1 MRPPDAGA
9 VSDKDKETDMRNMEK
24 ASNLSDKRRFSDKRG
39 RPALTALLVAA
50 AFAAPT
56 LAAASTPVTP
66 LHNKM
71 LYLKIVRFTDGRDR
85 AYAYVTTPMNYN
97 GWQTMDIGSK
107 QLSNGEVAKMT
118 GGLPPLDV
126 AGIRKGL
133 TRYRSVYEHKA
144 RMYDRCIPEWAKWN
158 NSATIVDRMW
168 EDRHGTNHEKVLVF
182 TYRPRPNL
190 IQECMSENLWGLDKR
205 RQKLKPTFTSG
216 SRFRDENTPVL
227 PARVYDGFVEEQRPI
242 VVGNMAHAATFSP
255 GAADYTTDWGERRT
269 SYPKYVRA
277 YVGMFKNDMSRLD
290 WTQALKLISQMYY
303 GSNKFDIVED
313 MSCNGDGCWAPGR
326 GLGRNAAADMKRKV
340 IDYLKTRGTGGEYGA
355 AVQVARVDV
364 EQQFRQD
371 DKASSPKRRIVFS
384 FRLSADNAMKNEADD
399 TRGDYLGMRI
409 IEENGREAELQAENY
424 GSRPN
429 KLKISYR
436 DGLQASDLYLN
447 PANRAA
453 MSAAEGGESVPFS
466 QKQGTREQGAVL
478 SASVVKPDG
487 KAENI
492 TGLLRQNPPFGYFL
506 DTVDAA
512 NEGNK
517 GLPPVDN
524 AEIVLDY
531 PEGISVQ
538 EYLRNRFAAGLPCA
552 AGGGT
557 CNGSYTVENLMR
569 QNNAREADVTVTGRW
584 YALPESAS
592 ANTRTLKYD
601 GCSAV
606 TYEQKSAVKFKLVR
620 GVGDFNFK
628 AGEKGART
636 GSLVSFKT
644 ETVEQPAA
652 TSYTFRQQHVYGE
665 NIKGLSPAE
674 FYRNN
679 IIVATSTRPDDD
691 GNPSSYTFRKAARN
705 ESLTVIGQRGDAS
718 FSCEQSF
725 EASYRKFVKDH
736 PQYKVGGFVTAA
748 DKTCRIAYK
757 KTAADAQVSYQDMP
771 YSPEDQYRGNGVDFS
786 RAGQACSE
794 MCGNE
799 SSATGVS
806 FKGNCSFRLRSPLAY
821 N

>member
-1 MRPPDAGA
+1 
-9 VSDKDKETDMRNMEK
+9 MRNMEK

-39 RPALTALLVAA
+39 RPALTAILVAA

-118 GGLPPLDV
+118 GKLPPLDV
-126 AGIRKGL
+126 AGIRHAL
-133 TRYRSVYEHKA
+133 TDYRKAYEGVARY
-144 RMYDRCIPEWAKWN
+144 YDVCADEWAKYE
-158 NSATIVDRMW
+158 NSYRRISKYVRVEHAKY
-168 EDRHGTNHEKVLVF
+168 ESVLTDEWGYSYTPPQKTLQTCLDNGIWDDKLGRYLKSEVKHWYPKMILGHLLQVHKHAVVSKL
-182 TYRPRPNL
+182 TYDSIRGKHVSY
-190 IQECMSENLWGLDKR
+190 M
-205 RQKLKPTFTSG
+205 
-216 SRFRDENTPVL
+216 
-227 PARVYDGFVEEQRPI
+227 
-242 VVGNMAHAATFSP
+242 
-255 GAADYTTDWGERRT
+255 TDWGERRT
-269 SYPKYVRA
+269 SYPKYV
-277 YVGMFKNDMSRLD
+277 YDYINMFKTDMSRLD
-290 WTQALKLISQMYY
+290 WAQSLKLISQMYY
-303 GSNKFDIVED
+303 GSDKFDIVED
-313 MSCNGDGCWAPGR
+313 MACNGDGCWAPGR
-326 GLGRNAAADMKRKV
+326 GKGQNAAADMKRSV

-409 IEENGREAELQAENY
+409 IEEDGREAELQSEDY
-424 GSRPN
+424 GKRPN

-436 DGLQASDLYLN
+436 DGLQSPDLYLN

-453 MSAAEGGESVPFS
+453 MSSAEGGESVPFS

-478 SASVVKPDG
+478 SATVVKPGSKSED
-487 KAENI
+487 I
-492 TGLLRQNPPFGYFL
+492 TGLLRQKPPFGYFL

-524 AEIVLDY
+524 AEVVLDY
-531 PEGISVQ
+531 PEGVSVQ
-538 EYLRNRFAAGLPCA
+538 DYLRHRFAAGLPCA
-552 AGGGT
+552 AGGGV
-557 CNGSYTVENLMR
+557 CNGQYTVENLMR

-620 GVGDFNFK
+620 GVGEFNFK

-636 GSLVSFKT
+636 GLLTSFKT

-652 TSYTFRQQHVYGE
+652 TSYAFRQQHVYGE
-665 NIKGLSPAE
+665 KVKGLSPAE

-679 IIVATSTRPDDD
+679 IIIATSTRPDDD

-705 ESLTVIGQRGDAS
+705 EALTVIGQRGDAS
-718 FSCEQSF
+718 FSCEQTF

-757 KTAADAQVSYQDMP
+757 KNAADAQVSYQDMP
-771 YSPEDQYRGNGVDFS
+771 YSPEDQYHGKGVDFS

-794 MCGNE
+794 MCGSE

-806 FKGNCSFRLRSPLAY
+806 FKGNCSFRLRGPLAY

>member
-1 MRPPDAGA
+1 
-9 VSDKDKETDMRNMEK
+9 MRNIEK
-24 ASNLSDKRRFSDKRG
+24 VKNLSDKRQVSRQVG
-39 RPALTALLVAA
+39 RPVLTALLVAA
-50 AFAAPT
+50 AFAAPM

-118 GGLPPLDV
+118 GKLPPLDV

-158 NSATIVDRMW
+158 NSATIVDQMW
-168 EDRHGTNHEKVLVF
+168 EDRHGTNHKEVLVF
-182 TYRPRPNL
+182 TYQPRQNL
-190 IQECMSENLWGLDKR
+190 IRECMSEKLWGLDLRYQEVPLTPPKR
-205 RQKLKPTFTSG
+205 PQFD
-216 SRFRDENTPVL
+216 DERRPSV
-227 PARVYDGFVEEQRPI
+227 PPRVQDGYVAERRPI
-242 VVGNMAHAATFSP
+242 VVAGMAHAATFSR
-255 GAADYTTDWGERRT
+255 GAADYTTDWGEHRT
-269 SYPKYVRA
+269 TYPEYVRA
-277 YVGMFKNDMSRLD
+277 YVGMFKNDMSRLN
-290 WTQALKLISQMYY
+290 WAQSLKLISQMYY
-303 GSNKFDIVED
+303 GSDKFDIVED
-313 MSCNGDGCWAPGR
+313 MACNGDGCWAPGR
-326 GLGRNAAADMKRKV
+326 GKGQNAAADLKRNV

-371 DKASSPKRRIVFS
+371 DKPSTPKRRIVFS

-429 KLKISYR
+429 KLKINYR

-478 SASVVKPDG
+478 SASVVTPAG
-487 KAENI
+487 KSEDI
-492 TGLLRQNPPFGYFL
+492 TGLLRQKPPFGYFL

-531 PEGISVQ
+531 PEGVSVQ
-538 EYLRNRFAAGLPCA
+538 DYLRNRFAAGLPCA

-557 CNGSYTVENLMR
+557 CAGEYTVENLMR
-569 QNNAREADVTVTGRW
+569 QNNAREAEVSVTGRW

-592 ANTRTLKYD
+592 AHTRTLKYD

-620 GVGDFNFK
+620 GVGGYAFK
-628 AGEKGART
+628 AGDKGAKT
-636 GSLVSFKT
+636 GILKSFKT
-644 ETVEQPAA
+644 ETVEQPNA

-665 NIKGLSPAE
+665 KIKGLTPAE

-705 ESLTVIGQRGDAS
+705 EALTVIGQRGDAS

-757 KTAADAQVSYQDMP
+757 KNAADAQVSYQDMP
-771 YSPEDQYRGNGVDFS
+771 YSPEDQYRGKGVDFS

-794 MCGNE
+794 MCGSE
-799 SSATGVS
+799 TSAAGVS
-806 FKGNCSFRLRSPLAY
+806 FKGNCSFRLRGALAY